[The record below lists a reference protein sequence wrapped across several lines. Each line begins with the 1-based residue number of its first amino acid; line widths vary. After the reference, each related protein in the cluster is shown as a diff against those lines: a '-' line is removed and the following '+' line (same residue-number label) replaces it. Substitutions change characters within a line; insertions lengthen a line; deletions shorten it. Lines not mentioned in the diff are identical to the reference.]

1 MKALRFKLSGKTGF
15 FKQPDVNTYLYYT
28 YGQIHR
34 VALLG
39 LLGAIR
45 GYKGYNDKDR
55 KDYPE
60 FYKRLRNLNIAV
72 VSQSQDGI
80 FSKKLQ
86 SFNNST
92 GLASKEKGGTL
103 IVDQVWLEDP
113 SWLVYILVDKEES
126 EKLAHYILNNK
137 SIYTPYLGSNDHL
150 ANISEQK
157 LIDLENKESKKID
170 SLFLDDDF
178 EIKMLSKVYKYEE
191 YLPFFLEKDTE
202 RYITKKTIAS
212 NGKIKQKNKGD
223 FILHDID
230 LDKNLVFYSEEGLYE
245 IK

>member
-45 GYKGYNDKDR
+45 GYQGYSDIKR
-55 KDYPE
+55 EKYPE
-60 FYKRLRNLNIAV
+60 FYKKLRNLKISF
-72 VSQSQDGI
+72 VSESKDGI

-103 IVDQVWLEDP
+103 IVNQVWLEDP
-113 SWLVYILVDKEES
+113 SWLIYILIDGEES
-126 EKLAHYILNNK
+126 KYLADYILNNK
-137 SIYTPYLGSNDHL
+137 S
-150 ANISEQK
+150 
-157 LIDLENKESKKID
+157 
-170 SLFLDDDF
+170 
-178 EIKMLSKVYKYEE
+178 VY
-191 YLPFFLEKDTE
+191 
-202 RYITKKTIAS
+202 
-212 NGKIKQKNKGD
+212 
-223 FILHDID
+223 
-230 LDKNLVFYSEEGLYE
+230 
-245 IK
+245 